1 MAAYEPLSS
10 IPHDRLQASSEHS
23 GSSSVCGSSPRVTPV
38 SDLEDDM
45 YLDVAAGDETIEKSF
60 QLQTF
65 QRHAAG
71 GRPMSRL
78 DTPSQP
84 HHKHDEQD
92 EKHESLGQHR
102 RTSDSTVH
110 SFTLYTP
117 DEERAVLRKFD
128 RRLVLFMAFL
138 YMLSFLD
145 RSNIGNARIAGL
157 ARDLKLTSLQYEW
170 LLTAFYITYIL
181 FEGMT
186 LLYRIVPPH
195 IYISL
200 CVLSFGLI
208 ASVQSLA
215 TSFPSLLVL
224 RALLGIGEAAFSPG
238 IPFYLSFF
246 FKREEL
252 ALRTGLIIA
261 AAPLSISFA
270 GSLAWLITKLGEH
283 GPIEPWRLLF
293 LVEGFPSVAAAV
305 LVWFYVPDSPEKAVY
320 LTQREKKVSRLRLR
334 REGNS
339 KHRERDSGG
348 LHWREVLQT
357 LKDPKC
363 YTTALMFFSCNVAF
377 SSMPVFLPT
386 IIKEYAPVFARPFP
400 PLTNPRMGYT
410 SLNSQALSAPP
421 YLLSFLLVLL
431 TAIVS
436 DRLRT
441 RSIFIILHALLA
453 FLGYT
458 LIALG
463 GYYRLSVGYRYTGI
477 YFASAGFFSAITL
490 IITWTIN
497 NQQTAEGKGMGMVML
512 NFIGQCGP
520 LVGTR
525 LYPDSDGPFFVKG
538 MSVCA
543 AFMLGVAVL
552 AAALR
557 VRLRRGNER
566 KWERGKEKEEDMEG
580 LVGEKEGEGFEYML

>member
-1 MAAYEPLSS
+1 MAAYEALSP
-10 IPHDRLQASSEHS
+10 IPHDRLHASSEHP
-23 GSSSVCGSSPRVTPV
+23 GSSSVSSSSPRVTPD

-45 YLDVAAGDETIEKSF
+45 YLDVAAEDGNIEKSF
-60 QLQTF
+60 QLQSF

-78 DTPSQP
+78 DAPSQP
-84 HHKHDEQD
+84 HHEHDEQNK
-92 EKHESLGQHR
+92 KHESFGQHR

-110 SFTLYTP
+110 SFTLYIP

-157 ARDLKLTSLQYEW
+157 ARDLKLTSSQYEW

-208 ASVQSLA
+208 ASFQSLA

-270 GSLAWLITKLGEH
+270 SSLAWLITKLGEH

-293 LVEGFPSVAAAV
+293 LVEGFPSVVAAV
-305 LVWFYVPDSPEKAVY
+305 FVWFYVPDSPEKAVY

-348 LHWREVLQT
+348 LDWRQVLQT
-357 LKDPKC
+357 LRDPKC
-363 YTTALMFFSCNVAF
+363 YSTALMFFSCNVAF
-377 SSMPVFLPT
+377 SSMPVFLPK
-386 IIKEYAPVFARPFP
+386 IIKE
-400 PLTNPRMGYT
+400 MGYT

-453 FLGYT
+453 FLGYA

-477 YFASAGFFSAITL
+477 YFACAGFFSAITL

-497 NQQTAEGKGMGMVML
+497 NQRTADGKGMGMVML
-512 NFIGQCGP
+512 NIIGQCGP

-525 LYPDSDGPFFVKG
+525 LYPDSDGPFFVRG

-557 VRLRRGNER
+557 VSLRRGNER
-566 KWERGKEKEEDMEG
+566 RWERGKEKEEDMEG